1 MRLNVYYGRGSGNV
15 SFGSEAAFDQ
25 LKAHDTISERWAEDG
40 EGATSAVPYHAVDYA
55 YINREYYHMP
65 IHDDNCEGKCL
76 FEVYVDGASTPIK
89 TPGGIIE
96 AQESITIRFASGED
110 VECCGSA
117 YVDAGS
123 TEGIQDVY
131 DTYSDHC
138 DYSFEIANWDNVEID
153 GEHVTSFDVSVGD
166 NCTGCGGTI
175 TVSRPSN

>member
-1 MRLNVYYGRGSGNV
+1 MELKVSYGHGSGNM
-15 SFGSEAAFDQ
+15 SFYSESVFDQ
-25 LKAHDTISERWAEDG
+25 LKAHETLSNRWAGDG
-40 EGATSAVPYHAVDYA
+40 EDETYAVPYHAVDYA
-55 YINREYYHMP
+55 YINRGYAHMP
-65 IHDDNCEGKCL
+65 IHDDNCDGKCL

-96 AQESITIRFASGED
+96 VQESITIRFASGED
-110 VECCGSA
+110 VECCGGAFLS
-117 YVDAGS
+117 YDS
-123 TEGIQDVY
+123 TSGIQTVY

-153 GEHVTSFDVSVGD
+153 GEHVTSFDVSFGD

>member
-1 MRLNVYYGRGSGNV
+1 MELSVSYGRGSGEMY
-15 SFGSEAAFDQ
+15 FFSEATFDQ
-25 LKAHDTISERWAEDG
+25 LKAHETLSDRWVEDG
-40 EGATSAVPYHAVDYA
+40 YDETYAVPYHAVDYA
-55 YINREYYHMP
+55 IIYRGYERWK

-96 AQESITIRFASGED
+96 VQESITIRFAAGED
-110 VECCGSA
+110 VECCGGA
-117 YVDAGS
+117 YLNYSS
-123 TEGIQDVY
+123 TDGIGTVY
-131 DTYSDHC
+131 DTYTDHC